1 LGRAK
6 PAGVVSAPTAAQNAF
21 WRKWRAH
28 DPDAPARFTPGR
40 YKCPAHPDTGR
51 SLKLTYRDN
60 RVDVTC
66 FDAGCGKQ
74 AILDRLGLRRVDLDD
89 YGPAAGGKPVGVF
102 AYHDERGAEVLR
114 AHRYVA
120 PVGVRY
126 EHFRDGGW
134 EWAPATRGPHVLYR
148 LGDVLAAIETEERV
162 FVVDDEQ
169 AADALR
175 EAGVTATTA
184 AYRPPGKPWRPEY
197 VERLH
202 GAYCTVVARK
212 HEAGRK
218 HARNLAAMLLDA
230 GAADVALIEPATAK
244 HGGDAADHL
253 AAGFGLDDFA
263 PLSAD
268 TEPERAAAAP
278 VVQVE
283 RAEGAGILAGV
294 EETYRRFVHYSND
307 HQAVA
312 VTLWTAHTWAIDAF
326 DVTPYMHFKSPEPE
340 SGKTRNFEIAEH
352 LVARPWRVVEASEAV
367 VFRKIDAERPTVM
380 LDEVDALWGARA
392 DGREGL
398 RGVLNEGYRRGA
410 TVPRCVGEGQTLT
423 DFAVFCAKA
432 FAGIGDLPRTIAT
445 RAIPIRMQRR
455 AKSEPVERF
464 SIRHTPP
471 TLWPLR
477 DRLAAWVALVADEL
491 AHAKPGMPASLSDR
505 QVDIWE
511 PLLAIADAAGGDW
524 PTRARTA
531 AVELHGHDPTADP
544 GVGALLLSHIRDAF
558 DTEPMDA
565 IASDK
570 LLRALVGRDDGP
582 WGDWWAGDMAA
593 KNVRGPAS
601 KLAKL
606 LRPYGIK
613 PDQVWTYQGKT
624 RGYRREW
631 FAKAFE
637 LYIPTPADEETVGEV
652 PTDSEDGRTV
662 DPSSEA
668 LSDLRRDNPDMGAD
682 QRTTVLPFSQSV
694 EGVPTVPAGL
704 VEGDAVAEPMF
715 DSDDPRRFTQ

>member
-1 LGRAK
+1 VTTATMT
-6 PAGVVSAPTAAQNAF
+6 AGQAAF
-21 WRKWRAH
+21 WRAWQKH

-40 YKCPAHPDTGR
+40 YVCPVGHPGGKRTLKVQYEGSRVTGH
-51 SLKLTYRDN
+51 
-60 RVDVTC
+60 C
-66 FDAGCGKQ
+66 FESGCGWQ
-74 AILDRLGLRRVDLDD
+74 QVIDRLGVRRQDLDD
-89 YGPAAGGKPVGVF
+89 DGPARGGRLVGV
-102 AYHDERGAEVLR
+102 YPYPDESGAEVLR
-114 AHRYVA
+114 VY
-120 PVGVRY
+120 RY
-126 EHFRDGGW
+126 EQPTSTRYQVWTGG
-134 EWAPATRGPHVLYR
+134 EWRWDNRAGARTHLLYRLPHVLDAVHA
-148 LGDVLAAIETEERV
+148 GERV
-162 FVVDDEQ
+162 YLVDSE
-169 AADALR
+169 ASADALFK
-175 EAGVTATTA
+175 AGAVATTIA
-184 AYRPPGKPWRPEY
+184 GKPGAQLRTSHIEWLRDGY
-197 VERLH
+197 V
-202 GAYCTVVARK
+202 TIVARRDQ
-212 HEAGRK
+212 AGRN
-218 HARNLAAMLLDA
+218 HARLAR
-230 GAADVALIEPATAK
+230 AALTEVAAEVEVVEPQVNRPHAT
-244 HGGDAADHL
+244 AADHL
-253 AAGFGLDDFA
+253 DAGLGLDDFA
-263 PLSAD
+263 PLAVAGP
-268 TEPERAAAAP
+268 EPGPATAGPA
-278 VVQVE
+278 VQVE

-294 EETYRRFVHYSND
+294 EETYRRFVHYAND

-312 VTLWTAHTWAIDAF
+312 VTLWTAHTHAIDVF
-326 DVTPYMHFKSPEPE
+326 DVTPYLHFKSPEPE
-340 SGKTRNFEIAEH
+340 SGKTRNFEVGEH

-445 RAIPIRMQRR
+445 RSIPIRMQRR

-531 AVELHGHDPTADP
+531 AAKLHGQDPTADP
-544 GVGALLLSHIRDAF
+544 GVGPLLLSHIREAF
-558 DTEPMDA
+558 DAEALALDSSMDA

-570 LLRALVGRDDGP
+570 LLQALVGRDDGP
-582 WGDWWAGDMAA
+582 WGDWWAGDLAA
-593 KNVRGPAS
+593 RNVRGPAS

-624 RGYRREW
+624 RGYRRAW

-637 LYIPTPADEETVGEV
+637 LYIPPPADEETVGEA

-662 DPSSEA
+662 DASSEA

-682 QRTTVLPFSQSV
+682 QQSTVLPFSQTV
-694 EGVPTVPAGL
+694 EGGPTVSEPAL
-704 VEGDAVAEPMF
+704 DT
-715 DSDDPRRFTQ
+715 DDPGRFAR

>member
-1 LGRAK
+1 V
-6 PAGVVSAPTAAQNAF
+6 GVVSAPTAAQNAF
-21 WRKWRAH
+21 WRKWRTH

-40 YKCPAHPDTGR
+40 YRCPAHPDKGR
-51 SLKLTYRDN
+51 SMKLVYRDN

-89 YGPAAGGKPVGVF
+89 YGPAAGGKPAGVF
-102 AYHDERGAEVLR
+102 TYHDERGAEVLR
-114 AHRYVA
+114 AHRYVE

-126 EHFRDGGW
+126 EHYRDGGW

-148 LGDVLAAIETEERV
+148 LADVLAAIETEERV
-162 FVVDDEQ
+162 FVVDSEQ
-169 AADALR
+169 AADKLR
-175 EAGVTATTA
+175 AAGVTATTA
-184 AYRPPGKPWRPEY
+184 AYRPAGKPWRPEY

-218 HARNLAAMLLDA
+218 HARTLARMLLDA
-230 GAADVALIEPATAK
+230 GAADVELVEPATAK
-244 HGGDAADHL
+244 TGADASDHL
-253 AAGFGLDDFA
+253 EAGFTPDDFA
-263 PLSAD
+263 RLGEA
-268 TEPERAAAAP
+268 EPVAVAP
-278 VVQVE
+278 VVRVE

-294 EETYRRFVHYSND
+294 EETYRRFVHYVND

-312 VTLWTAHTWAIDAF
+312 ITLWTAHTWAIDAF
-326 DVTPYMHFKSPEPE
+326 DVTPYLHFKSPEPE

-367 VFRKIDAERPTVM
+367 VFRKIDAEQPTVM
-380 LDEVDALWGARA
+380 LDEVDALWGDRL

-410 TVPRCVGEGQTLT
+410 TVPRCVGEGLTLT

-445 RAIPIRMQRR
+445 RSIPIRMQRR

-491 AHAKPGMPASLSDR
+491 AHAKPGMPGSLSDR

-524 PTRARTA
+524 PARARNA
-531 AVELHGHDPTADP
+531 AVALHGQDPTADP
-544 GVGALLLSHIRDAF
+544 GIGPLLLAHIREAF
-558 DTEPMDA
+558 DAEPMDA

-570 LLRALVGRDDGP
+570 LLQVLVGRDDGP
-582 WGDWWAGDMAA
+582 WGDRWAGDLAA

-637 LYIPTPADEETVGEV
+637 LYIPPADEETVGDA

-668 LSDLRRDNPDMGAD
+668 LFDSGAETAGTAEMAPN
-682 QRTTVLPFSQSV
+682 QATTVLPSLN
-694 EGVPTVPAGL
+694 T
-704 VEGDAVAEPMF
+704 VEGDPTVSEGLF
-715 DSDDPRRFTQ
+715 DADDHRDPGGFAR